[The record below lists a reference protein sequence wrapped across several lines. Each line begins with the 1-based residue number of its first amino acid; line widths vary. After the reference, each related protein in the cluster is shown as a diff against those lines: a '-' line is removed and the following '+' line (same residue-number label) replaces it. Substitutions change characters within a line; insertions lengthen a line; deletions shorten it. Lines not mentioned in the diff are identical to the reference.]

1 MKRLGVKLSVLSVLM
16 TGILLTGCGN
26 GEETVMSTQEAVQ
39 TESSE
44 EAGEG
49 LDEVQAQ
56 SASSEITSYLTGM
69 PVSAEEQN
77 QRPIAVMINNIE
89 QGLPQAGIEQA
100 SVIYEAPVEGRIT
113 RLMGLFEDWKD
124 IEKIGYV
131 RSSRDYFVYCALEH
145 DAIYCHFGQA
155 TPYVGDLLN
164 SDKVDNISGAV
175 AGIDKPA
182 QEAYYRTDDRKAPYN
197 VAATGQGI
205 LADVNRLGYST
216 EYHDTFKQKFVF
228 QTEEDPYKDA
238 PVVTEIYPGGQTSE
252 KANGY
257 SHVEAYFR
265 YEDGKYY
272 RYQYGGEHID
282 ELTGNQLA
290 YDNVILQYCHGE
302 VRDEND
308 YLAFRCH
315 GDDQYPVQVFTDGKM
330 IEGTWSRYGDNDPA
344 VYVDSEGNPIQ
355 LSPGKTWVC
364 IVWMEYA
371 EDVELLAG

>member
-1 MKRLGVKLSVLSVLM
+1 M
-16 TGILLTGCGN
+16 
-26 GEETVMSTQEAVQ
+26 
-39 TESSE
+39 
-44 EAGEG
+44 
-49 LDEVQAQ
+49 
-56 SASSEITSYLTGM
+56 
-69 PVSAEEQN
+69 
-77 QRPIAVMINNIE
+77 
-89 QGLPQAGIEQA
+89 
-100 SVIYEAPVEGRIT
+100 
-113 RLMGLFEDWKD
+113 
-124 IEKIGYV
+124 
-131 RSSRDYFVYCALEH
+131 
-145 DAIYCHFGQA
+145 
-155 TPYVGDLLN
+155 
-164 SDKVDNISGAV
+164 
-175 AGIDKPA
+175 
-182 QEAYYRTDDRKAPYN
+182 
-197 VAATGQGI
+197 
-205 LADVNRLGYST
+205 
-216 EYHDTFKQKFVF
+216 F

-257 SHVEAYFR
+257 SHVEACFR

-282 ELTGNQLA
+282 ELTGYQLA